1 MSYSTISVP
10 DYYLATFLPVV
21 TLGFFLIR
29 PSVAAIA
36 RFFYP
41 NETGVQ
47 GIPFLLGFSDLLEYF
62 LIIETVKITS

>member
-1 MSYSTISVP
+1 MCYMSYSTISVP

-47 GIPFLLGFSDLLEYF
+47 GIPFFC
-62 LIIETVKITS
+62 